1 MYIQLAYI
9 NESEGKKNYKIVNK
23 KEILAKR
30 NKREDIFKVTLKEMD
45 SHAEIKTSYRKKENT
60 SAQTYKPNSL

>member
-1 MYIQLAYI
+1 MNLSQFK
-9 NESEGKKNYKIVNK
+9 GKKNHKSVNK